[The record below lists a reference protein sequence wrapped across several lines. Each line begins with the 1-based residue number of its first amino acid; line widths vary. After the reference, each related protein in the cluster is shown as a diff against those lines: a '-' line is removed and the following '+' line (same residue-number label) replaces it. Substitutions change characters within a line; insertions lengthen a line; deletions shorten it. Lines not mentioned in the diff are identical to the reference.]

1 MERDSSLI
9 FILTFFH
16 HICLKF
22 HFWFYYE
29 AEKTIMTVSLSILRG
44 YQLLLENIFC
54 CHKGQHH
61 EKGLSLICWN
71 LTRTCY
77 GAIRAV
83 TVLVAMF
90 TFSSR
95 NWTTFYLNFTFSCN
109 YFKTFFFTKY
119 FNYMIRVKWYLCN
132 PDSSSS

>member
-29 AEKTIMTVSLSILRG
+29 AEKNNYDSITFDLAWVPASTG
-44 YQLLLENIFC
+44 NYILLPQRSASWEGIVPYMLKFDQNM
-54 CHKGQHH
+54 
-61 EKGLSLICWN
+61 L
-71 LTRTCY
+71 
-77 GAIRAV
+77 RAV

-119 FNYMIRVKWYLCN
+119 FNYMIRVKWYLWN